1 MTWWGYILAGLVW
14 VAAVVAMFVV
24 SMNAATNAVAA
35 DLASDFSATQVA
47 TAAVSAVIFAGSCLL
62 VRPTPARNARAPP
75 SRSRSSPRDQWTH
88 S

>member
-47 TAAVSAVIFAGSCLL
+47 TAAVSAVIFAGPGLYLILSG
-62 VRPTPARNARAPP
+62 VRKKRALP
-75 SRSRSSPRDQWTH
+75 
-88 S
+88 